1 MSDLIQ
7 LLPDHIANQIAAGE
21 VVQRPA
27 SIVKELL
34 ENAIDAGATEL
45 QFVYRDAGKELIQVV
60 DNGCGMSPTDAR
72 MAFERHATSKIRSSE
87 DLFAIQTMGFRGEA
101 LASIAAVAKVEVRT
115 RRHADELG
123 TRIVLEDGR
132 VVTQEPCQCAVG
144 TNFMVSHLFY
154 NVPARR
160 KFLKSDSVE
169 TRHMNDEF
177 VRIALANPDL
187 QFKAYHGTSEVF
199 HLPSGKLSQR
209 ITGVLG
215 RSWRERIVPVEE
227 ETSQLRIRGYCGKPE
242 FTKKRSGDQFFF
254 VNGRFIQS
262 RYLHHAVKKAYD
274 RLIPEDAWPM
284 YVLFL
289 ALDATQI
296 DINVH
301 PTKQEIKFE
310 DERLVY
316 QYLRVAV
323 RHALGQFSVA
333 PMIDFDAEADLTE
346 APIRFPQNQS
356 TVTQIIPSGAIRG
369 DERET
374 RREYA
379 GVERNGSGYVDVG
392 GGSNGG
398 GPHQREYAPTNGRG
412 GHTPQA
418 VAPGWRDLYAT
429 SPQHRAQQ
437 LQPPYHPLEGTPGD
451 TLTIGSDWHDRGDE
465 DPDLGTKTETR
476 PPYQLHNSYIIHQ
489 LKSGYVLIDQQGA
502 HERVLYERYLEEL
515 QQPQRQASQAEL
527 FPTRLELP
535 GTEAEA
541 LRALLPDLEKLGFD
555 IADEGEAFEV
565 RGLPAN
571 LPGQPDAKSL
581 IEALIGQHQDNLS
594 VELQVRERI
603 ALSLA
608 RRSAVRRGTTLTPEA
623 QVTLVAQLF
632 STSHPEH
639 TPAGQRC
646 VLSYQIGAIERAFG
660 R

>member
-101 LASIAAVAKVEVRT
+101 LASISAVAKVEVRT

-132 VVTQEPCQCAVG
+132 VVTQEPCQCSVG

-187 QFKAYHGTSEVF
+187 QFKAFHGTSEIF
-199 HLPSGKLSQR
+199 HLPAGKLSQR
-209 ITGVLG
+209 INGVLG
-215 RSWRERIVPVEE
+215 RGWRERIVPVEE

-242 FTKKRSGDQFFF
+242 FTKKRSGEQFFF

-289 ALDATQI
+289 TLDASQI

-346 APIRFPQNQS
+346 APIRLPQHS
-356 TVTQIIPSGAIRG
+356 TVTQIIPSEMVRG
-369 DERET
+369 DETET
-374 RREYA
+374 GRGYTQPQYNGA
-379 GVERNGSGYVDVG
+379 GNGSSSG
-392 GGSNGG
+392 G
-398 GPHQREYAPTNGRG
+398 QREYAPANGHQ

-418 VAPGWRDLYAT
+418 VAPGWRDIYAT
-429 SPQHRAQQ
+429 SPQTRAQQ
-437 LQPPYHPLEGTPGD
+437 LQPSYHPLDGAPGD
-451 TLTIGSDWHDRGDE
+451 TLTIGSDWRGRAD
-465 DPDLGTKTETR
+465 DDHDLGTETETR
-476 PPYQLHNSYIIHQ
+476 PPYQLHNAYIIHQ

-502 HERVLYERYLEEL
+502 HERILYERYLEEL

-527 FPTRLELP
+527 FPTKLELP

-555 IADEGEAFEV
+555 IVDEGGVFEV

-581 IEALIGQHQDNLS
+581 VEALIGQHQDNLS

-608 RRSAVRRGTTLTPEA
+608 RRSAVRRGTALTPEA
-623 QVTLVAQLF
+623 QVTLVAALF

-639 TPAGQRC
+639 TPGGQRC
-646 VLSYQIGAIERAFG
+646 IVSYALGGIERGFG
-660 R
+660 RG

>member
-101 LASIAAVAKVEVRT
+101 LASISAVAKVEVRT

-132 VVTQEPCQCAVG
+132 VVTQEPCQCSVG

-187 QFKAYHGTSEVF
+187 QFKAYQGTSEVF
-199 HLPSGKLSQR
+199 HLPAGKLSQR
-209 ITGVLG
+209 INGVLG

-289 ALDATQI
+289 TLDASQI

-333 PMIDFDAEADLTE
+333 PMIDFDAEHDLTD
-346 APIRFPQNQS
+346 APIRLPQNHT
-356 TVTQIIPSGAIRG
+356 TVTQIIPSGVVSG
-369 DERET
+369 DERSVT
-374 RREYA
+374 RTYA
-379 GVERNGSGYVDVG
+379 PSDQSGRGARNGQSG
-392 GGSNGG
+392 
-398 GPHQREYAPTNGRG
+398 Q
-412 GHTPQA
+412 TPQA

-429 SPQHRAQQ
+429 SPQNRAPQV
-437 LQPPYHPLEGTPGD
+437 QPAYHPLQGAPGD
-451 TLTIGSDWHDRGDE
+451 TLTIGSDWQDRGDE
-465 DPDLGTKTETR
+465 DPDLGHTTETR
-476 PPYQLHNSYIIHQ
+476 PPYQLHNSYIVHQ

-502 HERVLYERYLEEL
+502 HERILYERYLEEL
-515 QQPQRQASQAEL
+515 QQTQRQASQAEL

-555 IADEGEAFEV
+555 IADEGGVFEV

-581 IEALIGQHQDNLS
+581 VEALIGQHQDNLS

-608 RRSAVRRGTTLTPEA
+608 RKSAVRRGTTLTPEA
-623 QVTLVAQLF
+623 QVKLVAQLF

-646 VLSYQIGAIERAFG
+646 ILSYELGGIERAFG

>member
-1 MSDLIQ
+1 MSDLIH

-72 MAFERHATSKIRSSE
+72 MAFERHATSKIRNSD

-101 LASIAAVAKVEVRT
+101 LASIAAVAKVEVQT
-115 RRHADELG
+115 RRHNDELG
-123 TRIVLEDGR
+123 TRILLEDGR
-132 VVTQEPCQCAVG
+132 VVTQEPCQCSAG

-187 QFKAYHGTSEVF
+187 QFKAFHGTSEVF
-199 HLPSGKLSQR
+199 HLPAGKLSQR
-209 ITGVLG
+209 IAGVLG
-215 RSWRERIVPVEE
+215 KVWRERIVPVEE
-227 ETSQLRIRGYCGKPE
+227 ETSQLRIRGYVGKPE
-242 FTKKRSGDQFFF
+242 FAKKRSGEQFFF

-262 RYLHHAVKKAYD
+262 RYLHHAVKMAYD
-274 RLIPEDAWPM
+274 RLIADDGWPM

-289 ALDATQI
+289 TLDATQI

-323 RHALGQFSVA
+323 KHALGQFTVA
-333 PMIDFDAEADLTE
+333 PMIDFDAEADLTDMP
-346 APIRFPQNQS
+346 AVPRRDHT
-356 TVTQIIPSGAIRG
+356 TVTRILPSTISPAYE
-369 DERET
+369 DSDAAA
-374 RREYA
+374 A
-379 GVERNGSGYVDVG
+379 GVAQGRTPGEDGFRQNDG
-392 GGSNGG
+392 
-398 GPHQREYAPTNGRG
+398 RAPQAGR
-412 GHTPQA
+412 TPQA
-418 VAPGWRDLYAT
+418 VAPGWRDLYAQA
-429 SPQHRAQQ
+429 PIGGPRHNAQA
-437 LQPPYHPLEGTPGD
+437 QPAEHPYAAGGD
-451 TLTIGSDWHDRGDE
+451 TVTIGSDWREQDAAADE
-465 DPDLGTKTETR
+465 LATTTETK
-476 PPYQLHNSYIIHQ
+476 PPYQLHNAYIVHQ
-489 LKSGYVLIDQQGA
+489 LKSGYVLVDQQGA
-502 HERVLYERYLEEL
+502 HERILYERYLEQL
-515 QQPQRQASQAEL
+515 TQPHRQATQAEL

-535 GTEAEA
+535 GAEAEA
-541 LRALLPDLEKLGFD
+541 LRALLPDLERLGFD
-555 IADEGEAFEV
+555 IADLGADGFEV
-565 RGLPAN
+565 VGLPAN
-571 LPGQPDAKSL
+571 LPGRQDARAL
-581 IEALIGQHQDNLS
+581 VEALIGQHQDNFS
-594 VELQVRERI
+594 VDLQVRERI
-603 ALSLA
+603 AISLA
-608 RRSAVRRGTTLTPEA
+608 QRSAVRRGVALPIEVQT
-623 QVTLVAQLF
+623 QLVAQLF

-639 TPAGQRC
+639 TPAGHRC
-646 VLSYQIGAIERAFG
+646 ILTYDLVGIERAFG